1 MSTIHPNGISII
13 SLSAKV
19 KEHLKSQLTSLL
31 GPEVPIR
38 TYSINEGINEKIYDK
53 IVLISNKHDKKKP
66 LNTLTQGLKC
76 LLPGGLNHFMLEDIR
91 SSPMAKMYCLSMNK
105 DWQTRNLITKGAG
118 INHINLYPYYPT
130 EIH

>member
-53 IVLISNKHDKKKP
+53 IVLISNKYIKKKP
-66 LNTLTQGLKC
+66 LNTLT
-76 LLPGGLNHFMLEDIR
+76 
-91 SSPMAKMYCLSMNK
+91 
-105 DWQTRNLITKGAG
+105 KG
-118 INHINLYPYYPT
+118 
-130 EIH
+130 